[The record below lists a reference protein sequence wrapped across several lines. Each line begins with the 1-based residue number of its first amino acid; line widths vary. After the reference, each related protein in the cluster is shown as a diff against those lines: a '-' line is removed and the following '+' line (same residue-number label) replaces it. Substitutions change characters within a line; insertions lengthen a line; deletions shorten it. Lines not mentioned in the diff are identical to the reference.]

1 MSELI
6 VSDDGQL
13 GRVERAIAALQARP
27 QTDRMR
33 LTSLLRALELERMAL
48 QCSARRRTRRPLRFR

>member
-1 MSELI
+1 MGELI

-27 QTDRMR
+27 RADRLR
-33 LTSLLRALELERMAL
+33 LTSLLRALETERAAL
-48 QCSARRRTRRPLRFR
+48 QCAARRHTRRPLRFR